1 MRLWT
6 IFLTG
11 LMTAGAFGA
20 DAEHG
25 GGDESLFA
33 GTLAQSA
40 AAIIVFLI
48 LFAVLSKF
56 AWGPILKGL
65 QDREGKIRG
74 DLAQAQAARDE
85 AKATLE
91 QYQDQL
97 AVAAEEAGKIIEQGK
112 SDAQKI
118 AAGLKEQTQV
128 EINQMRQ
135 RAESEIRGAKEQ
147 AINELYTQA
156 ADLAT
161 VVAGRILQREI
172 RGEDHQKLIQE
183 SLATMSEQG
192 VG

>member
-6 IFLTG
+6 LFLTG
-11 LMTAGAFGA
+11 WMTAAAFGA

-25 GGDESLFA
+25 GSDESVFA
-33 GTLAQSA
+33 GTLAQSV

-74 DLAQAQAARDE
+74 DLAQAQAAADE
-85 AKATLE
+85 AKTTLE

-97 AVAAEEAGKIIEQGK
+97 AAAADEAGKIIEQGK
-112 SDAQKI
+112 ADAQKI
-118 AAGLKEQTQV
+118 ATGLKEQAQAD
-128 EINQMRQ
+128 INQIRQ
-135 RAESEIRGAKEQ
+135 RAELDIRGAKEQ
-147 AINELYTQA
+147 AINEIYAQG

-161 VVAGRILQREI
+161 TLAGRILQREI

-192 VG
+192 G